1 METLPELPGCCR
13 YCGGESIAHC
23 RHPKSNGGCHL
34 YALCLECG
42 ENANGNGFWLKQN
55 GIDMNKVPT
64 KEELLGT
71 NPANQ
76 TTLW

>member
-1 METLPELPGCCR
+1 METL
-13 YCGGESIAHC
+13 
-23 RHPKSNGGCHL
+23 
-34 YALCLECG
+34 LE
-42 ENANGNGFWLKQN
+42 KQN